1 MINESDRVLAQ
12 TSGLPVTWCKM
23 LGMQQHVSYISHL
36 FLYKKDSSVTLSLR
50 RCQRKHFPLTCGKL
64 RVIQTTRISWMISK
78 ACQLMPAGMFF
89 LGKAAS
95 ISQEQEAGRG
105 YSHWQAPRPEEHS
118 VGIQRVSAVSRQMA
132 GSRAA
137 CTVSLKRRS
146 AAIPAANLCH

>member
-89 LGKAAS
+89 VGESCRNIPRAGSGQRLFTLAS
-95 ISQEQEAGRG
+95 PPPGRAQRRDPKGQRSEQANGRESGCLHGFSQE
-105 YSHWQAPRPEEHS
+105 
-118 VGIQRVSAVSRQMA
+118 
-132 GSRAA
+132 
-137 CTVSLKRRS
+137 TVCLYPCR
-146 AAIPAANLCH
+146 